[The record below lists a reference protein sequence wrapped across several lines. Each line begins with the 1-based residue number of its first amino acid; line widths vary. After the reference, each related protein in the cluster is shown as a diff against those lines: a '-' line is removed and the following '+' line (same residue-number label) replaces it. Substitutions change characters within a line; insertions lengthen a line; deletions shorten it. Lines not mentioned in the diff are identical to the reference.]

1 MCRYVNQFIV
11 LNNESIADTIVNQE
25 RMESMIRTICRSA
38 LLACTLTSS
47 IALALDAGAESV
59 ENYSGCGCSSGNLR
73 YTHDQASRFIDR
85 IDNWHTRK
93 FWFADGNAWNSDL
106 VEMDLNVGGT
116 DDYYGD
122 GVHILFISGH
132 GGYSGGYYYGY
143 LCKSAGYNSCSYS
156 TSRTYLGENAG
167 QAYST
172 NTGKLRFLILATCH
186 SVEKSSASS
195 EWGPVF
201 WRGKDLM
208 YVMGYSGTSEDSE
221 NTDEVGEEFAQY
233 AAGDKKT
240 LKQSWFDAAREAF
253 SSDVPA
259 LITHGTSQ
267 ADANSRRDNMKL
279 SWTPTGNSPSWV
291 AWSWKD

>member
-1 MCRYVNQFIV
+1 
-11 LNNESIADTIVNQE
+11 
-25 RMESMIRTICRSA
+25 
-38 LLACTLTSS
+38 
-47 IALALDAGAESV
+47 
-59 ENYSGCGCSSGNLR
+59 
-73 YTHDQASRFIDR
+73 
-85 IDNWHTRK
+85 
-93 FWFADGNAWNSDL
+93 
-106 VEMDLNVGGT
+106 
-116 DDYYGD
+116 
-122 GVHILFISGH
+122 
-132 GGYSGGYYYGY
+132 
-143 LCKSAGYNSCSYS
+143 
-156 TSRTYLGENAG
+156 
-167 QAYST
+167 
-172 NTGKLRFLILATCH
+172 
-186 SVEKSSASS
+186 
-195 EWGPVF
+195 
-201 WRGKDLM
+201 M